1 MAAQDI
7 PYLVRHCALAIYQS
21 GYGNGSKEQRFWHS
35 LDVARWRLVEYGY
48 LRKGS
53 QYGPPKNIV
62 LTAHGKSRETWHMRE
77 QGGAA
82 KNRQFKYL
90 YGLIETAVENLPMDK
105 KTRNLTAAKARENYL
120 AEKQETKAVA
130 ASKTPPPQRVANKTK
145 KAKTGKPRRARTR
158 RARRRS

>member
-1 MAAQDI
+1 M
-7 PYLVRHCALAIYQS
+7 VRHCAIAIYAS
-21 GYGNGSKEQRFWHS
+21 GYGNGSKEQRFWHC

-53 QYGPPKNIV
+53 QYGPPSNIV
-62 LTAHGKSRETWHMRE
+62 LTADGKSRETWHMRE

-90 YGLIETAVENLPMDK
+90 YGLIETEVESLPMDRK
-105 KTRNLTAAKARENYL
+105 PRNLKAAKARELYL
-120 AEKQETKAVA
+120 AEKQAKKAKA
-130 ASKTPPPQRVANKTK
+130 AAQTPPPKRVANKTK

-158 RARRRS
+158 RARRRT